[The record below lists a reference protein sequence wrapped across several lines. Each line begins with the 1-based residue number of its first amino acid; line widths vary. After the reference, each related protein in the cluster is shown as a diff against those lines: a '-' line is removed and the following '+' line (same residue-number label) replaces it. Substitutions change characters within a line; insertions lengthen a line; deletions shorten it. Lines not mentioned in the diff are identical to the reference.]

1 MSGFSKE
8 EKKQVQSWL
17 LQSFEAASSF
27 DGSEASEERLYNPLS
42 LFDDFVRAHNDGSP
56 SEELEISVSRNAFP
70 KHPVEMPET
79 VDGFLDIAT
88 EFYERLKDT
97 SPEFDIFEIIQNA
110 GGIVTESD
118 KVFVHTD
125 EGQLQRGHGDN
136 TQSYEIKTEPRLA
149 ILIEH
154 LRNDGVNGQSIYMD
168 DLVITQGK
176 VSAEMMREYPY
187 NIVQIPRINMEI
199 AVCDQ
204 IGETTFVKKGTIGA
218 EFWDHLSKGQFKEHE
233 DVTNVDRHND
243 QQWWGEISSFLSGN
257 AEPTKRKVNV
267 ESWSK
272 KKPSLD
278 IILVKESLLAHH
290 EETDEWLSASK
301 TGEDGKKGNYVLEH
315 GPYAGQITAGNLNQS
330 LVKELR
336 NLGRKSSIAL
346 LNEEISQENGLDY
359 VNRKNQDN
367 LNIGLIKEGLLAHH
381 EETGEWLSASKKGA
395 DGKNGSYVLEHGPY
409 AKQITAKRLDSVL
422 RRDGER
428 GLSGETSIAQLN
440 EEISEEKGLDYV
452 NRGDQDHLDMALI
465 KKSLLAH
472 REETGEWLSAS
483 KEGPDN
489 KKGSYVLEHG
499 HYAGQITAANLNAS
513 LMKEGAR
520 GLSGVSSIAQLNEEI
535 SEENGLDYVNHL
547 KQDDLDITL
556 IKESLLAH
564 REETDEWLSASK
576 TGEDGKKGSYILEHG
591 PYAEQITVSSLES
604 ALIIDGARGLFG
616 KSSVPQLNEEISQ
629 ENGLD
634 YVNRKNQDDLDIEL
648 IKESL
653 LAHRQETG
661 EWLSVYKKIEGGKEG
676 SYVLEHGHYAGQIT
690 VSLLENALNKDGARG
705 LFGKSSVAQLNEE
718 ISQEKSLDY
727 VNRGKQDHLDMA
739 LIKDSLLANREETG
753 EWLSSSKTGNDDKK
767 GSYVLEHGHYAGQI
781 TVGALNAALIT
792 EGLRGLS
799 GKSSIAQL
807 NEEISEENGFDF
819 VNCKNKANLD
829 MILIKESLLA
839 HYEETDKWLACR
851 KPDES
856 GKIGGYI
863 LEHGPYA
870 EQITVGALENA
881 LRKDGARGLSG
892 KSTVS
897 KINKELKAE
906 LIYTQNVDSE
916 SLIDFTP
923 E

>member
-8 EKKQVQSWL
+8 EKKQVQGWL
-17 LQSFEAASSF
+17 LQSFEAASTF
-27 DGSEASEERLYNPLS
+27 DGSEASEDKLYHPLS
-42 LFDDFVRAHNDGSP
+42 LFEDFVRAHNDGSL
-56 SEELEISVSRNAFP
+56 SEELELSVSQNTFP
-70 KHPVEMPET
+70 THPVEMPET

-88 EFYERLKDT
+88 EFYERLKNT
-97 SPEFDIFEIIQNA
+97 SPEFDVFEMIQNA

-125 EGQLQRGHGDN
+125 DGKLQRGHVDN

-176 VSAEMMREYPY
+176 VSDEMMREHPY

-204 IGETTFVKKGTIGA
+204 IGETTYVKKGTIGA
-218 EFWDHLSKGQFKEHE
+218 EFWDHLSKDQLKEHE

-257 AEPTKRKVNV
+257 AEPTKRKVKV

-272 KKPSLD
+272 KKPNLD
-278 IILVKESLLAHH
+278 IILIKECLLAHR
-290 EETDEWLSASK
+290 EKTGEWLSSMK
-301 TGEDGKKGNYVLEH
+301 IGDDGKKGNYILEH
-315 GPYAGQITAGNLNQS
+315 GPYAKQITAVNLNAS

-336 NLGRKSSIAL
+336 GLRGKSSIAQ
-346 LNEEISQENGLDY
+346 LNEELSQENGLDY
-359 VNRKNQDN
+359 VNRKNQAHFDMA
-367 LNIGLIKEGLLAHH
+367 LIKKSLLAHH
-381 EETGEWLSASKKGA
+381 EETGEWLSASKKGTN
-395 DGKNGSYVLEHGPY
+395 GKDGSYVLEHGPY

-422 RRDGER
+422 RQDGAR

-440 EEISEEKGLDYV
+440 EEISEENGLDYV
-452 NRGDQDHLDMALI
+452 NKSDLDDLDINLI
-465 KKSLLAH
+465 KESLLAH
-472 REETGEWLSAS
+472 REETSEWLSACKTGENGKKGSYVLEHGPYAEQMTVSTLNAVLNKDGARGLLGKSSIAQLNEEISRENELDYVNHLTQDNLDIVLVKKSLSAHHEETGEWLSAS
-483 KEGPDN
+483 KKGEDG

-499 HYAGQITAANLNAS
+499 PYAEQITVRS
-513 LMKEGAR
+513 LESALIIDGAR
-520 GLSGVSSIAQLNEEI
+520 GMLGKSSIAQLNEEI
-535 SEENGLDYVNHL
+535 SEENGLDYVNH
-547 KQDDLDITL
+547 
-556 IKESLLAH
+556 
-564 REETDEWLSASK
+564 
-576 TGEDGKKGSYILEHG
+576 
-591 PYAEQITVSSLES
+591 
-604 ALIIDGARGLFG
+604 
-616 KSSVPQLNEEISQ
+616 
-629 ENGLD
+629 
-634 YVNRKNQDDLDIEL
+634 KNQDDLDIEL

-653 LAHRQETG
+653 LAHREETD

-676 SYVLEHGHYAGQIT
+676 SYILEHGHYAGQIT

-705 LFGKSSVAQLNEE
+705 LSGKSSIAQLNEE
-718 ISQEKSLDY
+718 ISKEKNLDY
-727 VNRGKQDHLDMA
+727 VNRCKQDHLDIG
-739 LIKDSLLANREETG
+739 LIKESLLAHREETS
-753 EWLSSSKTGNDDKK
+753 EWLSSSKSGEDGKK

-799 GKSSIAQL
+799 GKSSIALL
-807 NEEISEENGFDF
+807 NEEISEEKGLDF
-819 VNCKNKANLD
+819 VNCKNKATLD
-829 MILIKESLLA
+829 MNLIKESLLA
-839 HYEETDKWLACR
+839 HYEETGKWLACR

-870 EQITVGALENA
+870 EQITVGALESA

-892 KSTVS
+892 VSTVS
-897 KINKELKAE
+897 KINKELKEE
-906 LIYTQNVDSE
+906 LVYAQNLGSE
-916 SLIDFTP
+916 SQIDFTP